1 MSRTF
6 TILYTMDSFV
16 LALLTLGHCR
26 IGETISS
33 VAYITEIDG
42 KRIGKIMR
50 PVIDTILFFDP
61 DHCHQSYI
69 TFNRI
74 TGQTR

>member
-6 TILYTMDSFV
+6 TILYTLDS
-16 LALLTLGHCR
+16 LILCILTLGNCR

-42 KRIGKIMR
+42 KLIGKIMR
-50 PVIDTILFFDP
+50 PFIDTLLFFDP
-61 DHCHQSYI
+61 DHCHQAYL
-69 TFNRI
+69 TFTKI